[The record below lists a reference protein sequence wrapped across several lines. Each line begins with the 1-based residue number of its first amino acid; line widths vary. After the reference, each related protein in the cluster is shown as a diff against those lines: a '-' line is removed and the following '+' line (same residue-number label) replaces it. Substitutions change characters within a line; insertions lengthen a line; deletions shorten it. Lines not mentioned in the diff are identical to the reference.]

1 MTVKVRL
8 QQPDGSV
15 INEFVGE
22 DKISLAQMAKN
33 QGIEFPTSCGIG
45 LCGVCKCKIVAGNEH
60 VQIDKI
66 AVPKK
71 ELARNEDGS
80 FQEVFACVGGIKTNT
95 LRNTEDHI
103 IVLEKHL

>member
-15 INEFVGE
+15 ITEFIGE
-22 DKISLAQMAKN
+22 DKISLAQMVKN

-60 VQIDKI
+60 IQIDKI

-71 ELARNEDGS
+71 ELARSEDGS
-80 FQEVFACVGGIKTNT
+80 FQEVFACVGGIKTDA

>member
-1 MTVKVRL
+1 MTVTVTL
-8 QQPDGSV
+8 QQPDGTL
-15 INEFVGE
+15 IAEFAGE

-33 QGIEFPTSCGIG
+33 NSIEFPTSCGIG
-45 LCGVCKCKIVAGNEH
+45 LCWVCTCKIISGNEH

-66 AVPKK
+66 SLPKK

-80 FQEVFACVGGIKTNT
+80 FQEFFACVGGIKSESLKDSKEYT
-95 LRNTEDHI
+95 